1 MANIMGL
8 RVQEHFRISL
18 FLVSLGVSALLE
30 VGNVI
35 KTAKSKA
42 PGAPHGG
49 AAGRGRR
56 DRRTD
61 IDTAFDGLG

>member
-35 KTAKSKA
+35 KTAKSKGSGQA
-42 PGAPHGG
+42 
-49 AAGRGRR
+49 RR
-56 DRRTD
+56 MAEQPVAVGEIEGQT
-61 IDTAFDGLG
+61 